1 MKITV
6 ETLNAKACYD
16 VDNFEEIAEILRG
29 CFDDDMDPSRIE
41 FENNLNTFDSA
52 FETLDANWQIIKE
65 NFGAAHEEADKHF
78 EKMIKEYNAFL
89 WAIEAEEDD

>member
-1 MKITV
+1 MKITI
-6 ETLNAKACYD
+6 ESANSKAAYD
-16 VDNFEEIAEILRG
+16 VDSFEEIAEILRG
-29 CFDDDMDPSRIE
+29 CFDDEMDPSRIE

-65 NFGAAHEEADKHF
+65 NFGDAHKEADEHF

-89 WAIEAEEDD
+89 WSLEVEEDD